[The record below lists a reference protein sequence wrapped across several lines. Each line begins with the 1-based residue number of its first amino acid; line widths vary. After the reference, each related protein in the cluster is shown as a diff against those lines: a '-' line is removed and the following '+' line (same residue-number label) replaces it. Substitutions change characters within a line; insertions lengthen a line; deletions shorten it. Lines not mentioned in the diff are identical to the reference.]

1 MTPPIEL
8 AVFDLAGTT
17 VADDS
22 GVGQCLLDAAREYE
36 VPATLEQIM
45 RYLGTNK
52 IHLYQFLIAQAAGRD
67 VQIED
72 FDDTRQVD
80 ETYAQAK
87 QMYDRFTELMIE
99 YYRRGVKEIPGAA
112 DTFRWCHD
120 HGIKVATN
128 TGFHRD
134 VTEALMDGL
143 GWVRDGLVDLAV
155 TVEDIPGDL
164 GRPSPFMIFH
174 AMMMLNVQS
183 VRSVI
188 KIGDTAS
195 DMLEGTNAGCRA
207 VIGVLTGTRDLN
219 TWSHY
224 PHTHI
229 ISSVA
234 DLPSLIESG
243 MIV

>member
-134 VTEALMDGL
+134 VTEALMDGARTNSTAPGSFGGGRGGPYL
-143 GWVRDGLVDLAV
+143 TL
-155 TVEDIPGDL
+155 IPGNPL
-164 GRPSPFMIFH
+164 FTT
-174 AMMMLNVQS
+174 V
-183 VRSVI
+183 
-188 KIGDTAS
+188 
-195 DMLEGTNAGCRA
+195 
-207 VIGVLTGTRDLN
+207 
-219 TWSHY
+219 
-224 PHTHI
+224 
-229 ISSVA
+229 
-234 DLPSLIESG
+234 SG
-243 MIV
+243 SCFD